1 MNSNDHGKAWSNVSD
16 FEREKNY
23 ITVGNRGNFS
33 LVYLGHRM
41 QQR

>member
-1 MNSNDHGKAWSNVSD
+1 MNDDGHGKAWSHVSD
-16 FEREKNY
+16 FEREKNCV
-23 ITVGNRGNFS
+23 TVENRGNFS